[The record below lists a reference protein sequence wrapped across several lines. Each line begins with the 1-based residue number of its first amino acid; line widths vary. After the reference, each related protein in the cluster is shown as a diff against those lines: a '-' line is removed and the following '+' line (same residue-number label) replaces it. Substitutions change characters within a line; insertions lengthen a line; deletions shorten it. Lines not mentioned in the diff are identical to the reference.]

1 MDYAILSRQY
11 LETLP
16 SADLIALAD
25 DLGIDV
31 PENLNRRFII
41 GELLDTAAEIK
52 RENYTD
58 LKNDSDKIHP
68 VSVLPETYNEN
79 QISVVLRNPVW
90 AYVYW
95 DIREADFQK
104 IQKTAG
110 FTSLVLR
117 VSSFSNQDSVKPS
130 DYFEISVSVS
140 DRNQYVL
147 LPASVKNIRI
157 DLVAEFKG
165 SASELLASSKKI
177 NLPHMPAELMLPL
190 PDLRISPILELSG
203 LRELLRTH
211 YLNHRQS
218 FL

>member
-104 IQKTAG
+104 IQKTVG

>member
-25 DLGIDV
+25 DLGIDI

-140 DRNQYVL
+140 DRNQYIL

>member
-68 VSVLPETYNEN
+68 ASVLPETYNEN

-104 IQKTAG
+104 IQKTTG

-117 VSSFSNQDSVKPS
+117 VSSFSNQNSVKPS

-140 DRNQYVL
+140 DRNQYIL

>member
-1 MDYAILSRQY
+1 M
-11 LETLP
+11 
-16 SADLIALAD
+16 
-25 DLGIDV
+25 
-31 PENLNRRFII
+31 
-41 GELLDTAAEIK
+41 
-52 RENYTD
+52 
-58 LKNDSDKIHP
+58 
-68 VSVLPETYNEN
+68 
-79 QISVVLRNPVW
+79 
-90 AYVYW
+90 
-95 DIREADFQK
+95 
-104 IQKTAG
+104 
-110 FTSLVLR
+110 LR

-140 DRNQYVL
+140 DRNQYIL

>member
-140 DRNQYVL
+140 DRNQYIL

>member
-104 IQKTAG
+104 IQKTVG

-140 DRNQYVL
+140 DRNQYIL

>member
-140 DRNQYVL
+140 DRNQYIL
-147 LPASVKNIRI
+147 LPVSVKNIRI